1 MFGIDDMIMGA
12 VIGGGMNFLGSALTN
27 KTNKDIASSNRAFQ
41 ADMSNTAH
49 QREVADLEAAGLNP
63 ILSATGGSGASTPS
77 GSTYTA
83 ENAIGNGVT
92 SALAVA
98 RLKADL
104 QNIKADTR
112 KKNADA
118 TIIEKNVPLAVLQ
131 NQITAGLINS
141 AKSFKNAAT
150 GNSTS
155 SVPSISKS
163 AGQTFGALTG
173 KVKQSSKAEFDAW
186 RKGK

>member
-1 MFGIDDMIMGA
+1 
-12 VIGGGMNFLGSALTN
+12 
-27 KTNKDIASSNRAFQ
+27 
-41 ADMSNTAH
+41 MSNTAH

-118 TIIEKNVPLAVLQ
+118 TIIEKNVPFAELQ
-131 NQITAGLINS
+131 NKVSSSIINS
-141 AKSFKNAAT
+141 PTTAKAIEGAKKFGSAVVYGTPLGNPNHPRSFSEGWKN
-150 GNSTS
+150 
-155 SVPSISKS
+155 
-163 AGQTFGALTG
+163 F
-173 KVKQSSKAEFDAW
+173 KADHF
-186 RKGK
+186 